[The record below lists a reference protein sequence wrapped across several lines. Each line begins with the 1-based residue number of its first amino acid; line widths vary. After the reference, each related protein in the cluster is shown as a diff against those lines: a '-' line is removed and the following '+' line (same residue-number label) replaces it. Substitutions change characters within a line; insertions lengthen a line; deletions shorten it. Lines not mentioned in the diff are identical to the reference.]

1 MIARSQFYQSLLFKI
16 NFSKKFFTSKDI
28 KKNVSKNDILKND
41 VIILCPWDNLP
52 NLKIDLFINSRS
64 MMEMTNDTIL
74 SYFKQIHNLTK
85 IGGYFLCINRYYK
98 DTVGYPVE
106 MNNYPYDNFWKVLIS
121 KLHGCKI
128 TFIFIYKTYKKFI

>member
-1 MIARSQFYQSLLFKI
+1 MIAKLKKKYNSKIILIDLQKLQFYQSLLFKI
-16 NFSKKFFTSKDI
+16 NFFKKKIFFTSKDI

-85 IGGYFLCINRYYK
+85 IGGYFY
-98 DTVGYPVE
+98 
-106 MNNYPYDNFWKVLIS
+106 VLIDTIRTQWDIQL
-121 KLHGCKI
+121 K
-128 TFIFIYKTYKKFI
+128 